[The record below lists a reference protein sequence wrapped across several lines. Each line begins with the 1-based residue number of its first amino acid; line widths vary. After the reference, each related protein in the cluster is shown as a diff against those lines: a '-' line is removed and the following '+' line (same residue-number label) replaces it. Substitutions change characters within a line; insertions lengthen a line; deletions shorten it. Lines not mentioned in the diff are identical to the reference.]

1 MENTLWYVGPV
12 GGLMVSDA
20 CIHCTQARSE
30 KMVEKAVEICNTHLS
45 EDTRMKLQDLVVCEK
60 GEEFAQAK
68 KDVLR
73 HALPEIVNHVSDS
86 NVDVAANISE
96 LIVEHTLQSLEK
108 INHKLVSGLIL
119 ILRLNQFSHFP
130 WNS

>member
-1 MENTLWYVGPV
+1 MVNT
-12 GGLMVSDA
+12 A
-20 CIHCTQARSE
+20 T
-30 KMVEKAVEICNTHLS
+30 KICDTLLS
-45 EDTRMKLQDLVVCEK
+45 EETQMRLQALAVCDK

-96 LIVEHTLQSLEK
+96 LVVEHTLQSLEK
-108 INHKLVSGLIL
+108 INHKLVSCLVAVSSDPPFCSL
-119 ILRLNQFSHFP
+119 VV
-130 WNS
+130 